1 MRLPLPL
8 AAAALLAACGPKTA
22 PQEPRQATLVYTQAV
37 GGDIEPC
44 G

>member
-1 MRLPLPL
+1 MNGLVV
-8 AAAALLAACGPKTA
+8 AAALLAACGPKPA
-22 PQEPRQATLVYTQAV
+22 PGDARSATLVYTQSV